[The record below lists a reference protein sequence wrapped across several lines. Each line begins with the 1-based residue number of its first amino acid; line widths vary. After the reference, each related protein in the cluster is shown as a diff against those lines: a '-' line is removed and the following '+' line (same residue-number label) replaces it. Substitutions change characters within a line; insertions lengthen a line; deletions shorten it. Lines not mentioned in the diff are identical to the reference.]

1 MQSPMSP
8 ARRAVEPGLKRQA
21 GQGQVEHVGPVVIGI
36 SGGSCSGKT
45 AIAEDIKRRLMLPDK
60 VTIIKQSSF
69 YKDGSEHSE
78 VNERKYNFDHPDA
91 FDFVLMVNTLKK
103 LRKGESCYIPS
114 YDMETRRRSP
124 RAKKVKKVHV
134 VIFEGIFALYWPQV
148 RELLDL
154 RIFIHE
160 DEDTR
165 LANRLLRGEAEGRDV
180 GEELDHYLSFVKPSY
195 QRYIAPTMQEADL
208 MVPNGSSNAIAKSAI
223 VQVVRLQLMATG
235 VVPLHS
241 SFALQASDDTQPLV
255 HTMAG
260 NTELQ
265 GLVDLVVAGLTRGAL
280 AREMLVLYCD
290 RVSYLLMEYCA
301 SICPGTAG
309 EASPV
314 HISIS
319 GYSEV
324 LEGGLHTFCRLAR
337 IGKIQVEDSR
347 VCTVRSFA
355 EQEQP
360 RERALDTPPRPS
372 SGTSPAHTPS
382 RKLSSAT
389 RNSPSPFSSPV
400 FAARTQSP
408 WFGSEGFD
416 LGPPHPE
423 AMKKTVSPD
432 IGNSTPS
439 AGSGGPSTPQRRPQR
454 GQDTKELP
462 QVRVRIM
469 YLPKNCDDCF
479 CLVMLPVLC
488 DADLVRVILQCVRG
502 WQVPVHRLLLVG
514 LLADEELVRL
524 LAEQHVGLQLVY
536 AKLWQQPQ
544 ASDLRTLEQALQV
557 KYLGL

>member
-1 MQSPMSP
+1 MAGRHAQ
-8 ARRAVEPGLKRQA
+8 AQGKVESIQ
-21 GQGQVEHVGPVVIGI
+21 PVVIGI

-45 AIAEDIKRRLMLPDK
+45 AIAEDIKRRLMLADK
-60 VTIIKQSSF
+60 VTIVKQASF
-69 YKDGSEHSE
+69 YKDGGEHPE

-103 LRKGESCYIPS
+103 LRKGEACYIPS
-114 YDMETRRRSP
+114 YDMETRTRSP

-134 VIFEGIFALYWPQV
+134 VIFEGIFALYFPQV

-160 DEDTR
+160 DDDTR
-165 LANRLLRGEAEGRDV
+165 LSNRLLRGEAEGRDV
-180 GEELDHYLSFVKPSY
+180 GEELDHYLSYVKPSY
-195 QRYIAPTMQEADL
+195 ARYIAPTMQEADL

-255 HTMAG
+255 HTMAT

-265 GLVDLVVAGLTRGAL
+265 GLVDLIVAGLARGSL
-280 AREMLVLYCD
+280 AREMLVLYTD

-301 SICPGTAG
+301 SICPGAAG
-309 EASPV
+309 DTGPV
-314 HISIS
+314 HISLS

-347 VCTVRSFA
+347 ACSVRSVA
-355 EQEQP
+355 GEDVAP
-360 RERALDTPPRPS
+360 RVLDTPPRS
-372 SGTSPAHTPS
+372 TSLTSAASPTNTPNRKMS
-382 RKLSSAT
+382 RGSQ
-389 RNSPSPFSSPV
+389 SPFSSPV
-400 FAARTQSP
+400 FVARQQSP
-408 WFGSEGFD
+408 WFVSGAEGFD
-416 LGPPHPE
+416 LGPSHPE
-423 AMKKTVSPD
+423 ALQKSLSPD
-432 IGNSTPS
+432 IGGSTPS
-439 AGSGGPSTPQRRPQR
+439 AGSGCPSTPQRRAAPRVLDKSQ
-454 GQDTKELP
+454 Q

-488 DADLVRVILQCVRG
+488 DADLVRVVLQCVQG
-502 WQVPVHRLLLVG
+502 WQVPLHRLLLVG
-514 LLADEELVRL
+514 LLADEELVRAL
-524 LAEQHVGLQLVY
+524 TEQYIGLQLVY
-536 AKLWQQPQ
+536 AKVWGPPQ